1 MRRNFEKSHGMR
13 RPRPSQIKAETL
25 RNSNAAQE
33 SARVE
38 GVGRVEAEF
47 DRFHEGKGIARSA
60 PSVEGGNRR
69 GAVKEDEGATDF
81 LDAPAQ
87 ACQSL
92 LKMISGTFETEPAE
106 AGGVHQQFPHEV

>member
-38 GVGRVEAEF
+38 GVGRVEANLNGL
-47 DRFHEGKGIARSA
+47 HERKRVAGSA
-60 PSVEGGNRR
+60 PGVESWECGGTVKRNERTTHLFEV
-69 GAVKEDEGATDF
+69 GAQGGQGAMQFVRT
-81 LDAPAQ
+81 A
-87 ACQSL
+87 
-92 LKMISGTFETEPAE
+92 FEAEPAE
-106 AGGVHQQFPHEV
+106 AGGVHQQFPHEL

>member
-25 RNSNAAQE
+25 NNSDAAQE
-33 SARVE
+33 SARIE
-38 GVGRVEAEF
+38 GGGGVEASL
-47 DRFHEGKGIARSA
+47 DGLHERKRVAGSA
-60 PSVEGGNRR
+60 PGVEGGNRR

-87 ACQSL
+87 TCQSL

-106 AGGVHQQFPHEV
+106 AGGVHQQFPHE